1 MMLAADHLVEMGPGA
16 GIDGG
21 QIIFEGTPD
30 SCKKHPTSRTGAYL
44 SGRATLEKIIQPKL
58 ISKEFITVKNA
69 RENNLKNLTVKFPLG
84 NITAVCGVSGSGKS
98 TLAIDILSAVAARK
112 INGAKI
118 IPGVHG
124 GIEGLE
130 KISAFTAVN
139 QEPIGR
145 SPRSN
150 PATFT
155 GIMDLMRELWASL
168 PLAKVRG
175 YNAGRFSFNVR
186 GGRCETCT
194 GEGFVA
200 LDMQFLGETFV
211 ECPSCAGHRFNRETL
226 EVRFKGLNISDALK
240 LSVKEAVDVFK
251 AQPRLAEK
259 LRTLEEVG
267 LGYLK
272 LGQPANT
279 LSGGEAQRLKLAS
292 ELSRRDH
299 SGRLYVLDEPTTGL
313 HWDDIAKLLK
323 LLGRLR
329 DAGATLIVIEHQSD
343 VILAADW
350 VIELGPTGGTLGG
363 EIIFEGLPENL
374 KKAPNSPTV
383 RR

>member
-1 MMLAADHLVEMGPGA
+1 
-16 GIDGG
+16 
-21 QIIFEGTPD
+21 
-30 SCKKHPTSRTGAYL
+30 
-44 SGRATLEKIIQPKL
+44 
-58 ISKEFITVKNA
+58 
-69 RENNLKNLTVKFPLG
+69 
-84 NITAVCGVSGSGKS
+84 
-98 TLAIDILSAVAARK
+98 
-112 INGAKI
+112 
-118 IPGVHG
+118 
-124 GIEGLE
+124 
-130 KISAFTAVN
+130 
-139 QEPIGR
+139 
-145 SPRSN
+145 
-150 PATFT
+150 
-155 GIMDLMRELWASL
+155 MRELWSSL

-211 ECPSCAGHRFNRETL
+211 ECPSCAGRRFNRETL

-240 LSVKEAVDVFK
+240 LSVKEAVEVFK

-272 LGQPANT
+272 LGQAANT

-343 VILAADW
+343 VILSADW
-350 VIELGPTGGTLGG
+350 AIELGPTGGKEGG
-363 EIIFEGLPENL
+363 QIIFEGPPENL
-374 KKAPNSPTV
+374 KKTKDSPTGQALKN
-383 RR
+383 